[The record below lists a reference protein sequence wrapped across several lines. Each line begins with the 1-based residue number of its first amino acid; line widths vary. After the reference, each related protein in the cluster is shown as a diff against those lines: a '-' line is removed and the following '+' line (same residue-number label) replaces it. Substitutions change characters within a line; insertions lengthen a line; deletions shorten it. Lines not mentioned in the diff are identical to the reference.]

1 MTGRVPVF
9 CYHEVSSTDLEADL
23 KYLTE
28 NGYTTIDTDTLLG
41 HLEGSLSIPERAVVL
56 SFDDG
61 PRNHYDVVFPLLRRY
76 RMTAVAFIAPRFHGE
91 DAGTSRDMAYDRN
104 TLPLSWTQI
113 REMHESGY
121 VDFQSHTYEHRYIPR
136 WPETVKL
143 AGSDPSAVETLRGPV
158 ITVAEDLRLAKEIL
172 EQRLG
177 KTIQH
182 LAFPKFDGT
191 AEAVR
196 IALDLGYKSCWWG
209 VLPHRPDNRAGQVS
223 SHIVRV
229 DARYVRRLPGKGR
242 VALGDVLL
250 RRYAGSVRRVW
261 CQFVG

>member
-1 MTGRVPVF
+1 VPVF
-9 CYHEVSSTDLEADL
+9 CYHEVSSADLDADL
-23 KYLTE
+23 KYLAQ
-28 NGYTTIDTDTLLG
+28 NDYTTVDTETLLG
-41 HLEGSLSIPERAVVL
+41 HLDGSRSIPERAVVL

-61 PRNHYDVVFPLLRRY
+61 PRNHYEVVFPLLQRY
-76 RMTAVAFIAPRFHGE
+76 RLTAVAFIAPRFHEE
-91 DAGTSRDMAYDRN
+91 DAGASRDMVYDQSA
-104 TLPLSWTQI
+104 LPLSWTQI

-143 AGSDPSAVETLRGPV
+143 AGSDPSVVEALRGPMMT
-158 ITVAEDLRLAKEIL
+158 IEEDLRLAKEIL
-172 EQRLG
+172 EQRLS

-191 AEAVR
+191 SEAVR
-196 IALDLGYKSCWWG
+196 IARKLGYKSCWWG
-209 VLPHRPDNRAGQVS
+209 VLPHRPDNRIGQAA

-242 VALGDVLL
+242 IALGDVLL
-250 RRYAGSVRRVW
+250 RRYTDSVKRVW
-261 CQFVG
+261 CRFAG